1 MVCALSAFFSRD
13 ANMCPLKSINMSI
26 FTVNACDP
34 WGAPWDPSEV
44 HHSVFMFTRVQK
56 QRFEMEMS
64 DIGKDLENL
73 IELVH

>member
-1 MVCALSAFFSRD
+1 
-13 ANMCPLKSINMSI
+13 MSI